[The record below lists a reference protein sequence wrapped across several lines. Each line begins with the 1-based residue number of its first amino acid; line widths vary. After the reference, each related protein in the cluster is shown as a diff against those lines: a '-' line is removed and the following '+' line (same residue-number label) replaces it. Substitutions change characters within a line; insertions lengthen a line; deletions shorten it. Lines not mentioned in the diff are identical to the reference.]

1 MPQFC
6 EVAVNAPLHE
16 PLTYEIPSSLLDQI
30 EIGTSVMVPLGQRS
44 SSGVVLKIHGDDSK
58 INFETKP
65 IQSPHETRPRLNLS
79 QIRWGEFLA
88 RYYVHPIGQVFES
101 FFSPLP
107 NYREYKS
114 QKRQLLG
121 EWNEKKSI
129 APELTVEQATVVKNI
144 IEAGSDFQTHLI
156 FGVTG
161 SGKTEVYIRVIESVL
176 KQNKSALILVPEISL
191 TPQLVDRFLARFG
204 ENVAVIH
211 SHLTDR
217 EKTNQWWLAHNG
229 KCKILIGARSALFC
243 PIPNLGVIIVDEEHE
258 ASFKQD
264 EMLKYNARDASIMRA
279 KFENCPVLLG
289 SATPSLESWS
299 NAKSGRFHLHRLSQR
314 VADRPLPHIEIINL
328 KPQGDDDTPI
338 ARNTA
343 LPFWMSEPLYIAL
356 AQNFKNRKQSALFL
370 NRRGVAQSVV
380 GEKTSKSP
388 HCPNCDIGLTLHANH
403 YLVCHYCDY
412 SISENQLLKQLN
424 ETALKPIGVGTEQVE
439 IDLQNL
445 FPSARIA
452 RADRDEITTRE
463 GLEDLIRQTESGEV
477 DFLVGTQ
484 MIAKGL
490 DFPSLTLVG
499 IVLADV
505 GFNLP
510 DFRACERSF
519 QLLCQ
524 VSGRPGRHESSGRVL
539 IQTLNP
545 LHPAL
550 AYVQNHDF
558 ESFADFEL
566 LFRQQLKYPPSY
578 KMVCLRLQGM
588 DKQKTRDHA
597 DQIAGWVQSWISKNS
612 SLADVQVLGPAT
624 APLSKI
630 RNQYRFHILLKAPK
644 IETLQSIARQILVQ
658 LKKQKI
664 STKVLIDVDPQNLM

>member
-1 MPQFC
+1 MNLFC
-6 EVAVNAPLHE
+6 EAAVNAPLHNT
-16 PLTYEIPSSLLDQI
+16 LTYSVPEILVDQLH
-30 EIGTSVMVPLGQRS
+30 IGMSIVVNLGKRETTA
-44 SSGVVLKIHGDDSK
+44 VVIKLFSETPVS
-58 INFETKP
+58 NFEIKP
-65 IQSPHETRPRLNLS
+65 ILRLHENRPQLS
-79 QIRWGEFLA
+79 FSQVEWGRFLSN
-88 RYYVHPIGQVFES
+88 YYVHPIGQVFES
-101 FFSPLP
+101 FFPPLP
-107 NYREYKS
+107 TFREYKTK
-114 QKRQLLG
+114 KRSLLG
-121 EWNEKKSI
+121 VHSPHKAI
-129 APELTVEQATVVKNI
+129 APTLTEEQTTVINSILSKGQGFN
-144 IEAGSDFQTHLI
+144 THLL

-161 SGKTEVYIRVIESVL
+161 SGKTEVYIKVIEAVL
-176 KQNKSALILVPEISL
+176 AQEKNAIILVPEISL
-191 TPQLVDRFLARFG
+191 TPQLIERFAARFG

-217 EKTNQWWLAHNG
+217 EKTNQWWMAQQS
-229 KCKILIGARSALFC
+229 KSRILIGARSALFC
-243 PIPNLGVIIVDEEHE
+243 PVPNLGLIIVDEEHE

-264 EMLKYNARDASIMRA
+264 EMLKYNARDAAIMRG

-289 SATPSLESWS
+289 SATPSLESWQ
-299 NAKSGRFHLHRLSQR
+299 NAKLNRFFLHRLTKR
-314 VADRPLPHIEIINL
+314 VADRPLPAIEIIDL
-328 KPQGDDDTPI
+328 KAKDSDDVPI
-338 ARNTA
+338 PRNSA
-343 LPFWMSEPLYIAL
+343 LPFWMSETLYKEL
-356 AQNFKNRKQSALFL
+356 AQNFRNRKQSALFL

-380 GEKTSKSP
+380 GEKSSKSP
-388 HCPNCDIGLTLHANH
+388 HCPNCDIGLTLHSNH

-412 SISENQLLKQLN
+412 SISENQLLKQMG

-439 IDLQNL
+439 IDLQTL

-499 IVLADV
+499 IILADV

-524 VSGRPGRHESSGRVL
+524 VSGRPGRHEDTGKVL

-550 AYVQNHDF
+550 AYVKNHDY
-558 ESFADFEL
+558 EAFAEFEL

-578 KMVCLRLQGM
+578 KLVCMRFQGL
-588 DKQKTRDHA
+588 DKEKVRESA
-597 DQIAGWVQSWISKNS
+597 SEIAHWIQSWILKNP
-612 SLADVQVLGPAT
+612 SLSEVQVLGPAI

-630 RNQYRFHILLKAPK
+630 RNQYRFHLLLKAPK
-644 IETLQSIARQILVQ
+644 IDQLQAICRQVIKSARTHKV
-658 LKKQKI
+658 
-664 STKVLIDVDPQNLM
+664 STKVLIDIDPQNLM